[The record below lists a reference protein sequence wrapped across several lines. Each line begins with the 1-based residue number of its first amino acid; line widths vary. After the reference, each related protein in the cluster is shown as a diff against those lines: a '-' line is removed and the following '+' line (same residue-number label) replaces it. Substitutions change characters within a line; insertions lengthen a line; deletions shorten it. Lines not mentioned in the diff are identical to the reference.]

1 MQKATDSCAEESG
14 GKQKAFPRDLGLLI
28 KMKER
33 VDGSEAGHGEEGTW
47 NNERKPAPWG
57 ESERI
62 RRQRGHS

>member
-1 MQKATDSCAEESG
+1 MQKATDSCAEERG
-14 GKQKAFPRDLGLLI
+14 ENRRHFPETLDLLI